1 MEDPDLFD
9 LLNVYEEFC
18 DDIQGIFRSGILMQ
32 ILIALGSGEKTLADL
47 RSITGSSSQALI
59 PRIRQLESFHYVE
72 SKPGRYV
79 LTPLGEIVVPE
90 IGRLVRLMAGI
101 RRHGDFWITH
111 DVACIP
117 EPFRKSL
124 GALYDATVL
133 HAVAEDILNVHTHF
147 LQVLDQAE
155 WIHAVSSITSHDHA
169 DTLRRLALR
178 GTPIELVVPQTL
190 AEKLMTSPY
199 AYMRDD
205 LVGVDTFAFY
215 ISPEPIRLGMTVTD
229 TALSLGLYKR
239 DRETYDL
246 AADLTSCD
254 RRAVSWGEQVFQYY
268 KKGAE
273 KLILE

>member
-1 MEDPDLFD
+1 MEDPGLID
-9 LLNVYEEFC
+9 LLDVYGEFC
-18 DDIQGIFRSGILMQ
+18 DEIQGIFRSGILMQ
-32 ILIALGSGEKTLADL
+32 VLIALGSGEKTLAEL
-47 RSITGSSSQALI
+47 RSVTGSSSQSLI

-72 SKPGRYV
+72 SKPGRYA

-101 RRHGDFWITH
+101 RRHGDFWIDH
-111 DVACIP
+111 DIACIP

-124 GALYDATVL
+124 GDLYDATVL
-133 HAVAEDILNVHTHF
+133 CAVAEDILNVHTHF
-147 LQVLDQAE
+147 LQVLDRAE
-155 WIHAVSSITSHDHA
+155 RIHAVSSITSYDHA

-178 GTPIELVVPQTL
+178 GTPIELVVPRTL
-190 AEKLMTSPY
+190 AEKMMASSY
-199 AYMRDD
+199 AHMQDD
-205 LVGVDTFAFY
+205 LVGIDTFALY

-239 DRETYDL
+239 DSEIYDL
-246 AADLTSCD
+246 AADLTSRD

-273 KLILE
+273 KLVLE